1 MNCVRPSYKDTRHPM
16 ATVPEPKHQI
26 TKGGDRGGSAPGQQA
41 GSETDRWGVVE
52 AFSRTRMQRCWGP
65 AGEGAGR

>member
-1 MNCVRPSYKDTRHPM
+1 MINRHKRRTRSELCVRPSYKDTRHPM

-41 GSETDRWGVVE
+41 GSESDRWG
-52 AFSRTRMQRCWGP
+52 
-65 AGEGAGR
+65 